1 MAYKHYWISRHYAL
15 KLIFHKMSAGH
26 VGVGNAIPFVC
37 RTLHISFLQ
46 IKKITYKK
54 NLHYHESEAEMFFIS
69 IKSPYRTGRTICMCC
84 TFHMRSGLNANAK
97 QRKCLVEY
105 MAQGCQ
111 RQPSKRVAEIKAA
124 TLDVLSTVLA
134 RSTASYCS
142 KFIFLHLLSKK
153 QTED

>member
-1 MAYKHYWISRHYAL
+1 MAYKHYWISRHYAS

-37 RTLHISFLQ
+37 RTLHILFLQ

-84 TFHMRSGLNANAK
+84 TFHLRSGLNANAK

-105 MAQGCQ
+105 RAHTKDVGFTLQKELQKSKLQHWTSFPQFWRGV
-111 RQPSKRVAEIKAA
+111 QPLIVPNSFF
-124 TLDVLSTVLA
+124 ST
-134 RSTASYCS
+134 C
-142 KFIFLHLLSKK
+142 
-153 QTED
+153 